1 MKTIR
6 ILAGAVI
13 ALIALYFVF
22 RAVASA
28 CTGAG
33 CDVYIPIS
41 ALIPLLIL
49 LTALITGIVATVTAR
64 HDHTWFT
71 VLLGATVLGVVGP
84 FVALLIFR
92 DSPDAF
98 VAVATVLSLLVPV
111 AALVYTFIYPPARGR
126 A

>member
-1 MKTIR
+1 MRTIR

-28 CTGAG
+28 CSGAG

-41 ALIPLLIL
+41 ALVPLLIVVM
-49 LTALITGIVATVTAR
+49 ALVTGIVATVSTR

-71 VLLGATVLGVVGP
+71 VLLGATVLAVLGP
-84 FVALLIFR
+84 IVALLIFR
-92 DSPDAF
+92 DNPDVF
-98 VAVATVLSLLVPV
+98 VVVATILVLLVPV
-111 AALVYTFIYPPARGR
+111 AALAYTFIYAPARGR